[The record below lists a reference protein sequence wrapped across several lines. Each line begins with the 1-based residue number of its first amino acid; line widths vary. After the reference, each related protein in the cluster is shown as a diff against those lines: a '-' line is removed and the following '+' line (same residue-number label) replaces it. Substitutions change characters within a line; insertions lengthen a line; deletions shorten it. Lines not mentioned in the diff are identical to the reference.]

1 MLDAQERLRVV
12 NEELQ
17 KQLEEITK
25 LEQQVREQAIRDA
38 LTGLYNRHHLLNVL
52 EAEFC
57 RAERKGHSIAFMLID
72 LDHFKKV
79 NDSYGHQAGDTTLQ
93 AATQVIGKSIRRSD
107 IAFRYGGEEFL
118 VILPEITLNNA
129 RQRAEQLRQAIDEL
143 EILFKGETIHISA
156 SIGMAIYPQHGST
169 GDEML
174 SRVDHALYQAK
185 KAGRNKVI
193 LYAHDA

>member
-1 MLDAQERLRVV
+1 LLDAQERLRVV

>member
-38 LTGLYNRHHLLNVL
+38 LTGLYNRHHLLNVM
-52 EAEFC
+52 ETEFS

-93 AATQVIGKSIRRSD
+93 AATQIIGKSIRRSD